1 MSIKSQGT
9 SLYFVDQ
16 TSSSP
21 SVITMSCPTGISGM
35 GGARDQIDDTCLGET
50 IDKTFVAGLG
60 NPGQVSV
67 PFILDP
73 ADTSHQDLFDLKD
86 SGVTLEWLV
95 GLSDGT
101 TTPTLDSNDAF
112 VAPSSRSSIIFN
124 GYVSDVNIDV
134 SGNDVVRGTLII
146 QRSGAVTLTPKS

>member
-134 SGNDVVRGTLII
+134 SGNDVVRGTLTI

>member
-9 SLYFVDQ
+9 TLYFVDATQ
-16 TSSSP
+16 SSP
-21 SVITMSCPTGISGM
+21 AVVTMKCPTGISGM
-35 GGARDQIDDTCLGET
+35 GGARDQIDDTCLANT
-50 IDKTFVAGLG
+50 ADKTFVGGLG

-67 PFILDP
+67 PFILSPTD
-73 ADTSHQDLFDLKD
+73 ASHKDLFDLKD
-86 SGVTLEWLV
+86 AGTTLEWCV

-101 TTPTLDSNDAF
+101 NAATLDSNDSF
-112 VAPSSRSSIIFN
+112 VAPTSRSSIIFN

-134 SGNDVVRGTLII
+134 AGNDVVRGTLTI